1 MKRGLILWT
10 GLFLLSSSAWSAGTL
25 KVTTPNGGQKW
36 TTGKSYAI
44 KWSKGSAGAKV
55 KIQLLKS
62 NKHYKWVSKK
72 TKNDGKHTWK
82 IPSTLANSSAYKI
95 KITSIK
101 SKKVFDTSNKTFKI
115 TKTSGGDGSS
125 LTVTSLNG
133 GQKWTTGKT
142 YQIKWSK
149 GNAGAKVK
157 IQLLK
162 NGNAYKWITKSTKN
176 DGKHTWKIPTTVATA
191 STYKI
196 KITSTSKKTVTDSSN
211 STFTITN
218 NGNNGGSTTSKG
230 AKAKAGGKYSVEL
243 FKSLENVIYKPGKK
257 YNIRWKTKGYR
268 KSATAQFVLQ
278 RTTSGV
284 IKSLKGSES
293 GLPGNLVNT
302 GSYRWKIPSNL
313 PEGANY
319 TIVIF
324 MKGRGTPHPIE
335 EWSSW
340 VDIVIGKAGAGTLP
354 PGRYPKGNYVHLQK
368 LNAFKLARHTIRWKS
383 KTIYVSGAN
392 KPSWRKAI
400 NIWKPAVKFKYVK
413 KKPAVGKGI
422 HIVRMK
428 LGASTCGQAF
438 YSYKANGQFLTCKAA
453 TNSRWSA
460 SKYKK
465 LCGSEA
471 GVVTHE
477 GGHCIGLM
485 THSNA
490 IASAD
495 YGLMDG
501 VAGCSWAWPNCKI
514 HPKVKNMV
522 SLLYR
527 LPPGTNIKSKLK
539 KGQTSKQDKT
549 DKKLDAAGDQIYYGS
564 IELRTNGDVKL
575 LNGW

>member
-44 KWSKGSAGAKV
+44 KWSKGSAGATV

-162 NGNAYKWITKSTKN
+162 NGKAYKWITKSTKN
-176 DGKHTWKIPTTVATA
+176 DGKHTWKIPANIATA

-211 STFTITN
+211 SNFTITN
-218 NGNNGGSTTSKG
+218 NRNNGGSTKSKG

-257 YNIRWKTKGYR
+257 YNIRWKTKGYP
-268 KSATAQFVLQ
+268 KS
-278 RTTSGV
+278 TTV
-284 IKSLKGSES
+284 WLSLWAGEKEVKESES
-293 GLPGNLVNT
+293 GIPSNPVNT
-302 GSYRWKIPSNL
+302 GSYRWKIPSDL
-313 PEGANY
+313 PEGTNY
-319 TIVIF
+319 MLFIF
-324 MKGRGTPHPIE
+324 
-335 EWSSW
+335 
-340 VDIVIGKAGAGTLP
+340 VDKPARSDGIFITIGKSGAGTLP

-392 KPSWRKAI
+392 KPTWRKAI
-400 NIWKPAVKFKYVK
+400 NMWRPAVKFKYVK

-422 HIVRMK
+422 QIVRMK

-438 YSYKANGQFLTCKAA
+438 YAYKANGQFLTCKAA
-453 TNSRWSA
+453 TNSRWRG
-460 SKYKK
+460 SKYYEM
-465 LCGSEA
+465 CGLEA
-471 GVVTHE
+471 ITIAHE
-477 GGHCIGLM
+477 VGHCIGLM
-485 THSNA
+485 THSDEIGVNN
-490 IASAD
+490 
-495 YGLMDG
+495 YGALMTPGSCVFD
-501 VAGCSWAWPNCKI
+501 SWGRYPGDSCWI

-549 DKKLDAAGDQIYYGS
+549 DQKYDAAGDQIYYGS